1 MTPSAAAV
9 EDAPPAPPPPP
20 AKPFKPVAAAERIEA
35 LDVVRGFALLGIF
48 LMNIEVFNRFFSDIF
63 ARGIPPEAKGLDW
76 AATFFV
82 NYFVQGKFWTIFSTL
97 FGMGFAVMLVRAEKA
112 GRPFVQVYLRRI
124 LGLAVFGAVHYIF
137 IWDGDILFSYSV
149 GALMLMLVL
158 YARPRVYLLL
168 IAACIGL
175 GFLAKPFFGMAGGLA
190 ATGLVALY
198 LRSEKRVRLRGIA
211 LPVFSLLLMGIG
223 LLLGIAAVALWVL
236 PNAPTD
242 PRMPTSVFGP
252 LLFIAGWLSWKY
264 VDPPEKRS
272 LRIAVSLY
280 VFGGVVATSFGLLQH
295 FTPDPLVKLT
305 EEAKKEAAQ
314 KAAAP
319 TAAAQP
325 VPARPAASGVKVEK
339 AEKPEKSKAE
349 RAAAMKEE
357 RDRSRRE
364 RDAEREKELQLMK
377 AGKWTDLVYLRADK
391 FPEKAAGDFGFGV
404 VLVGMF
410 LIGMWFVRSGVM
422 ENTAQHLP
430 LFRRLALV
438 GVPLGWGL
446 SLLSAAIATSHV
458 PGERHDGWGIAG
470 GLHML
475 ANLPACVGYI
485 ALVVLMLHSRGA
497 FARIRVLAPVGRMA
511 LTNYL
516 MQSVICGFYFYGYGL
531 GHFGMGRAAQLVFVL
546 IIFGLQIVFS
556 HWWLSR
562 FRYGPM
568 EWLWR
573 GFTYREVPPLRIAA
587 GPQAEAPRAA

>member
-1 MTPSAAAV
+1 MDNPAAAAP
-9 EDAPPAPPPPP
+9 DALPEPPP
-20 AKPFKPVAAAERIEA
+20 AAPAVPLAPFKPVASAERIEA

-48 LMNIEVFNRFFSDIF
+48 LMNIEVFNRFFGDIF
-63 ARGIPPEAKGLDW
+63 GRGIPPEAQGLDW

-124 LGLAVFGAVHYIF
+124 LGLAVIGSVHYIF
-137 IWDGDILFSYSV
+137 IWDGDILVSYSV

-158 YARPRVYLLL
+158 YAKPRLYLAL

-175 GFLAKPFFGMAGGLA
+175 GFLAQPFFAMAGGLA
-190 ATGLVALY
+190 ASGLVAVY
-198 LRSEKRVRLRGIA
+198 LRSEKRLRIPVLGAA
-211 LPVFSLLLMGIG
+211 LPIFSFILMLVGTLLS
-223 LLLGIAAVALWVL
+223 IAAAALWLV
-236 PNAPTD
+236 PNAPVD
-242 PRMPTSVFGP
+242 PRMPTTVFGP

-264 VDPPEKRS
+264 VDPPQKRS

-280 VFGGVVATSFGLLQH
+280 VFGGVVGTAFGLLQH
-295 FTPDPLVKLT
+295 FTPDPLVTLT
-305 EEAKKEAAQ
+305 EAAKKEAADQ
-314 KAAAP
+314 KTAAP
-319 TAAAQP
+319 KP
-325 VPARPAASGVKVEK
+325 VPAQAAASAAKV
-339 AEKPEKSKAE
+339 EKSKAE
-349 RAAAMKEE
+349 QAAKMKEQ
-357 RDRSRRE
+357 RDRSK
-364 RDAEREKELQLMK
+364 AEREADRAKEIQLMK
-377 AGKWTDLVYLRADK
+377 SGRWTELVYLRADK
-391 FPEKAAGDFGFGV
+391 YPEKVAGDFGFGV
-404 VLVGMF
+404 VLMGMF
-410 LIGMWFVRSGVM
+410 LLGMWFVRSGVM
-422 ENTAQHLP
+422 EKPAQHLP
-430 LFRRLALV
+430 LFRRLAWF
-438 GVPLGWGL
+438 GVPLGVGL
-446 SLLSAAIATSHV
+446 SLLSAAIGTSHV

-475 ANLPACVGYI
+475 GNLPACVGYI
-485 ALVVLMLHSRGA
+485 ALVVLALHSRGLLSQ
-497 FARIRVLAPVGRMA
+497 IRVLAPLGRMA

-531 GHFGMGRAAQLVFVL
+531 GHFGMGRAAQFVFVA

-587 GPQAEAPRAA
+587 PAVSETPRAA